1 MQGIERRLSHSG
13 PHIRAQPCRAQ
24 CRWSRRSLCPTLCFA
39 TAFAGRYASP
49 AGSRTQ
55 ERILRCAC
63 AADNTSRG
71 VAAALHAPSIADNAH
86 CQLGSFVL
94 QRLTMQQ
101 HSCRYPDGRV
111 RHIRY
116 PAPSAELEQDS
127 VDSLDA
133 VDIALLYEDNWHPDR
148 CGTLLRI
155 SCTVEHLLDQAV
167 HQLRAQSRLASRAGM
182 SLSGL
187 GA

>member
-1 MQGIERRLSHSG
+1 
-13 PHIRAQPCRAQ
+13 
-24 CRWSRRSLCPTLCFA
+24 
-39 TAFAGRYASP
+39 
-49 AGSRTQ
+49 
-55 ERILRCAC
+55 
-63 AADNTSRG
+63 
-71 VAAALHAPSIADNAH
+71 
-86 CQLGSFVL
+86 
-94 QRLTMQQ
+94 MQQ

-133 VDIALLYEDNWHPDR
+133 VDIALLYDDNWHPDR

-155 SCTVEHLLDQAV
+155 NCSVEHLLDQAV
-167 HQLRAQSRLASRAGM
+167 HQLRAQSRLASRAGK
-182 SLSGL
+182 SLSRL